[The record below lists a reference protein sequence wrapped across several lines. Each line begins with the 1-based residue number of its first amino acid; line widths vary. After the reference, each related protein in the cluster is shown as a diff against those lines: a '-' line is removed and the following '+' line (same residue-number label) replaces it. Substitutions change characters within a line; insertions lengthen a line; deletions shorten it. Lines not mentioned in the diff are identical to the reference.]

1 MTGAYLRAIR
11 NGKWDNV
18 EVEHLTEQELRDKF
32 LTRPPL
38 ELVNWIY
45 MLCNKI
51 REIEPIFNGL
61 VEDGILA
68 CVDKSDIDSPY
79 EETENENKS
88 ELPT

>member
-11 NGKWDNV
+11 DGKWDNV

-38 ELVNWIY
+38 ELVNWIH

-68 CVDKSDIDSPY
+68 RVDKSDSGIFD
-79 EETENENKS
+79 EESENENKS
-88 ELPT
+88 

>member
-11 NGKWDNV
+11 DGKWDNV

-38 ELVNWIY
+38 ELVNWIH

-68 CVDKSDIDSPY
+68 RVDKSDSGTPY
-79 EETENENKS
+79 EESENENKS
-88 ELPT
+88 

>member
-68 CVDKSDIDSPY
+68 CVDKSDTEVFD
-79 EETENENKS
+79 EEPENENKS
-88 ELPT
+88 

>member
-18 EVEHLTEQELRDKF
+18 EIEHLTEQELRAKF

-38 ELVNWIY
+38 ELVNWIH

-61 VEDGILA
+61 VEDGILSF
-68 CVDKSDIDSPY
+68 VDKSSTATPD
-79 EETENENKS
+79 EEPENENKS

>member
-38 ELVNWIY
+38 ELVNWIH

-68 CVDKSDIDSPY
+68 RVDKSDSGIPY
-79 EETENENKS
+79 EESENENKS
-88 ELPT
+88 